1 MMIRAFLTFLV
12 LLAAP
17 AQAQVDIRQV
27 TSPGG
32 ITQGAESASLRSSC
46 SSPSWLSENPAGR
59 PEPTNSVVSRIERLG
74 ARSVS
79 QGKPPLMG

>member
-32 ITQGAESASLRSSC
+32 ITAWLVQDDTIPFVALDIRFQGGTSLDAPGKRGATY
-46 SSPSWLSENPAGR
+46 LMTGLLEEGAG
-59 PEPTNSVVSRIERLG
+59 ELDSR
-74 ARSVS
+74 
-79 QGKPPLMG
+79 